1 MFQIIGSKAC
11 KTQLKFLT
19 VSDSHLPNYRS
30 QKQASRGVL
39 KKRFLKICSKFTGEH
54 PCRNVISIKMQSN
67 FIEIAHR
74 HGCSPVN
81 LLHIFRTTFLKN
93 SSGWL
98 RRFKVTLK
106 VLSYIIGS
114 HCASVLYDCFLKT
127 LVFPILHLWSDTFY
141 MLIFIDNFIFV

>member
-1 MFQIIGSKAC
+1 MSPF
-11 KTQLKFLT
+11 
-19 VSDSHLPNYRS
+19 DRYH
-30 QKQASRGVL
+30 QKLNWKQKKPLMLLRKGVW
-39 KKRFLKICSKFTGEH
+39 KVCSKLTGEH
-54 PCRNVISIKMQSN
+54 PCRSVISTKLQN
-67 FIEIAHR
+67 KFIGIVLR

-114 HCASVLYDCFLKT
+114 HCASVLYDCFLRT